1 MYTLRLTRVPENGTI
16 KENGVQLSLKELGL
30 GEPFDPAGVVADIE
44 LTRMMDKVYGK
55 LKARAGITLTCG
67 RCLKHFHRGVQADF
81 SAIFE
86 PAPRAGAQEP
96 DDDEGDELTVAY
108 FEGEELPIGEELRQ
122 ELELN
127 VPFSPLCSNACP
139 GLCPVCGKDLN
150 DGDCGCPREQ
160 DSGPFA
166 GLKAKLQSEQEP

>member
-1 MYTLRLTRVPENGTI
+1 MYTLRLTRVPENGTL
-16 KENGVQLSLKELGL
+16 KEAGLQLSLKELGL
-30 GEPFDPAGVVADIE
+30 AVPFDPEGVLVDLE

-55 LKARAGITLTCG
+55 LKAKASVTQTCG
-67 RCLKHFHRGVQADF
+67 RCLKEFHQPVRADF

-86 PAPRAGAQEP
+86 PTRKGEP
-96 DDDEGDELTVAY
+96 LDPEADDGELSVAYFDGDELPV
-108 FEGEELPIGEELRQ
+108 GEELRQ
-122 ELELN
+122 ELELC
-127 VPFSPLCSNACP
+127 VPFSPLCSKSCP

-166 GLKAKLQSEQEP
+166 ALKAKFKPEQEP